1 MARSLIVL
9 VAGVFLLLIGNPVAE
24 KTSDRTGR
32 VSAMRQPVSQPSKTK
47 GQGEAVSSEATPAEI
62 ETFGG
67 KRISDSTVTFPLI
80 KLTGEQITWWV
91 IPYAVADASSFSFQ
105 MYGTI
110 GQTGVG
116 AGSSENFKIN
126 AGFVQEFLH
135 PVPPTCCIGS
145 TGNVDGDP
153 TEFVD
158 IGDLVALID
167 YLFISHADPECM
179 EEANVDGRPD
189 GIVDIGDLAALIDYL
204 FINFTQPAE
213 CL

>member
-1 MARSLIVL
+1 MARSFVAL
-9 VAGVFLLLIGNPVAE
+9 VASAFLLLTGNPVAE
-24 KTSDRTGR
+24 ETSDRTCR
-32 VSAMRQPVSQPSKTK
+32 VSAMRQPVLQSSTTK
-47 GQGEAVSSEATPAEI
+47 DKGEAVSSVATPAEI

-67 KRISDSTVTFPLI
+67 KRTSDSTVTFPLI
-80 KLTGEQITWWV
+80 KLTGEQINWWV
-91 IPYAVADASSFSFQ
+91 IPYAVADASSLSFQ
-105 MYGTI
+105 VYGTM

-135 PVPPTCCIGS
+135 PVPPTCCVGS

-153 TEFVD
+153 TDFVD

-167 YLFISHADPECM
+167 YLFISRTVPDCM

-204 FINFTQPAE
+204 FISFTLPAP
-213 CL
+213 CQ